1 MVRKNICR
9 NKGMEN
15 NLEIEIVMLIV
26 SIISYYVVIKGKD
39 NED

>member
-1 MVRKNICR
+1 MVRRNICR
-9 NKGMEN
+9 NKSMEN